1 MPPSSL
7 YCCQRSVSRISAAER
22 NRRIAASPLLNLFDV
37 GFFASAVADSKEA
50 RPAPTPT
57 ATPLAT
63 SERRLMP
70 CCDSPVDPACVP
82 AASTPEACLAEV
94 DIMYLSPGELALKSC
109 YYPMTPVRGVPS
121 SQFPASDARA
131 LAMQIIRSRPQTA
144 TAPSDWFTGQAY

>member
-22 NRRIAASPLLNLFDV
+22 NRRIAASPLLSLLDV
-37 GFFASAVADSKEA
+37 GFFASAVAADSKEA

-70 CCDSPVDPACVP
+70 CCDSSVGPAGVP
-82 AASTPEACLAEV
+82 ATSMPEAWLAQV
-94 DIMYLSPGELALKSC
+94 RLMYLSRGGVELK
-109 YYPMTPVRGVPS
+109 RG
-121 SQFPASDARA
+121 
-131 LAMQIIRSRPQTA
+131 I
-144 TAPSDWFTGQAY
+144 